1 MHHGTVTTPGGIG
14 RRLRELRE
22 SRGLSLSEVARRAGI
37 GKATLSG
44 LETGSRNPTLE
55 TLYAVTAQLGVP
67 LSAALGTGPAPRVS
81 GAAVTATLLDVL
93 EEPGA
98 VFELYRLHVAA
109 GARQS
114 SPAHQAGVTEHLTV
128 FAGALRAGPV
138 EAPLLVVAGEHVSWP
153 AGVPH
158 VYEAVGE
165 ADVHASL
172 LIRTPRAG

>member
-1 MHHGTVTTPGGIG
+1 MTTPGGIG

-22 SRGLSLSEVARRAGI
+22 ARGLSLSEVARRAGV

-44 LETGSRNPTLE
+44 LETGTRNPTLE

-67 LSAALGTGPAPRVS
+67 LSAALEADPGQRVS
-81 GAAVTATLLDVL
+81 GAAVTATLLDTF
-93 EEPGA
+93 EEPAA
-98 VFELYRLHVAA
+98 VFEVYRLRVAP

-128 FAGALRAGPV
+128 FAGTLRAGPV
-138 EAPLLVVAGEHVSWP
+138 DAPVLTGAGEYVSWR
-153 AGVPH
+153 ADVPH

-165 ADVHASL
+165 TDVHASL
-172 LIRTPRAG
+172 LIRTPRGR

>member
-22 SRGLSLSEVARRAGI
+22 ARGLSLSEVARRAGI

-44 LETGSRNPTLE
+44 LETGIRNPTLE
-55 TLYAVTAQLGVP
+55 TLYAVTTQLGVP
-67 LSAALGTGPAPRVS
+67 LGAALAADPEQRVS
-81 GAAVTATLLDVL
+81 GAAVTATLLDTF

-98 VFELYRLHVAA
+98 VFELYRLRVAV
-109 GARQS
+109 GAHQS

-128 FAGALRAGPV
+128 FAGALRTGPV
-138 EAPLLVVAGEHVSWP
+138 DAPVLAGAGEHVSWR
-153 AGVPH
+153 ADVPH
-158 VYEAVGE
+158 VYEALGE
-165 ADVHASL
+165 IDVHASL